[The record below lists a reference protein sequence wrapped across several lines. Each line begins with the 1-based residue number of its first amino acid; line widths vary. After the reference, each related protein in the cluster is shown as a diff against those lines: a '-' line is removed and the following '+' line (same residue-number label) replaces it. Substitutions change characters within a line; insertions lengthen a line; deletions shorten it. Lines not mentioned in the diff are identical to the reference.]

1 MDGVKT
7 WPNALWRRTEATRP
21 VERLVFPIDVS
32 GMIMSRGR
40 GKGGCF
46 GGTPRRMDV
55 NRVGGCSWAL
65 LSALLHLHQA
75 PSGCAHTPARVEEHR
90 RRMTAALGNTGMIGR
105 LAATSQ
111 ERGSWP
117 PQFSPG
123 SLHAVPDRGNCGVG
137 LWRSFPLLRLLPSSR
152 CSGWLRRLS
161 ACIVAAVAVEM
172 VCSQPKI
179 PAGNKVKRGRC
190 SARLTLLLPGAGDW
204 RLARL
209 AVQACRNDGYD
220 LRFCP
225 SSRRDAVMPSYLSCR
240 ELRRDPS
247 SRIELWLR
255 NPAPVALASISVGSL
270 GR

>member
-1 MDGVKT
+1 VVAHG
-7 WPNALWRRTEATRP
+7 PCSLLLLSSSLSA
-21 VERLVFPIDVS
+21 I
-32 GMIMSRGR
+32 
-40 GKGGCF
+40 
-46 GGTPRRMDV
+46 RMD
-55 NRVGGCSWAL
+55 
-65 LSALLHLHQA
+65 
-75 PSGCAHTPARVEEHR
+75 AHNTPARVEEHR

-123 SLHAVPDRGNCGVG
+123 SLHAVPDRGNCGAG

-190 SARLTLLLPGAGDW
+190 SARLTFVVAWSGRLGTGQNGCSDLQKRRLRSEILPIIAT
-204 RLARL
+204 R
-209 AVQACRNDGYD
+209 
-220 LRFCP
+220 
-225 SSRRDAVMPSYLSCR
+225 
-240 ELRRDPS
+240 
-247 SRIELWLR
+247 
-255 NPAPVALASISVGSL
+255 
-270 GR
+270 